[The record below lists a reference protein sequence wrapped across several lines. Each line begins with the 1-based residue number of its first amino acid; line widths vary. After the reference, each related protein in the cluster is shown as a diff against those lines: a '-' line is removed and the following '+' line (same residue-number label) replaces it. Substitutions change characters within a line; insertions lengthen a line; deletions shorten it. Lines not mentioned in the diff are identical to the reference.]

1 MSAIAAS
8 FAPFRRSLDS
18 LRQDWL
24 RALIMAAAVATI
36 AWLVLY
42 PLAILLRMGLST
54 PGGAFPLQ
62 NYVDV
67 FTEPGLAQA
76 LLNSLLIGAGT
87 TGLSLLLALPIAW
100 AVARTRIPARRL
112 ITTAI
117 TIAFVI
123 PNFIGAI
130 AWILLLGKNA
140 GLLNVLA
147 REIIGVPL
155 FNIYS
160 MPGLILVLAR
170 EIIGV
175 PLFNIYSMPGLILV
189 LSLSF
194 FPIIF
199 FAATAALENISPMY
213 EEAAQMSGAS
223 AWRGSLGIT
232 MPLILPALVSSSILV
247 FLEAVGAFGAP
258 AAIATG
264 GNFATLTT
272 KLYDM
277 FTFPPRFELAAAAA
291 SPIIAL
297 TLIGLLLQRTILG
310 RRRFAVI
317 GGKAARPRPVD
328 IGGARWL
335 LFAYAMLV
343 ILAAT
348 ILPAAILIRA
358 SLLTKWVRPFISR
371 NITLDNYRILLDTGT
386 FVPTALFN
394 SLITAAAAA
403 TLAVILGI
411 VIVWIVERTTLPGRG
426 LITFISTVTF
436 AFPGIALAV
445 GFVLGYSGGLLPLY
459 GTLWLFL
466 LAFTAQRFP
475 FAFMFL
481 RNALKQ
487 LGTELEDAGRMSGAS
502 WARTIVDISLPL
514 LKSGCVAAWIMV
526 FAVTIRELSLAILL
540 YVRGT
545 ETLPVA
551 IFSFV
556 DDGTFETAASLSV
569 VLVVVSIASVL
580 LLRRLA
586 GRSTMAL

>member
-1 MSAIAAS
+1 MSSSLRLTAWRQS
-8 FAPFRRSLDS
+8 GLGRRLDG
-18 LRQDWL
+18 LRQDRL
-24 RALIMAAAVATI
+24 RTLVMAGALVVIG
-36 AWLVLY
+36 WLVLY
-42 PLAILLRMGLST
+42 PLAILFRMGLRT
-54 PGGAFPLQ
+54 PDGAFTLQ

-67 FTEPGLAQA
+67 FTEPGLSGA
-76 LLNSLLIGAGT
+76 LLNSVVISAAT
-87 TGLSLLLALPIAW
+87 TAVSLLLALPMAW
-100 AVARTRIPARRL
+100 AVARTRMPLRGL
-112 ITTAI
+112 VTTAV

-147 REIIGVPL
+147 RSYL
-155 FNIYS
+155 
-160 MPGLILVLAR
+160 
-170 EIIGV
+170 GV

-194 FPIIF
+194 FPMIF
-199 FAATAALENISPMY
+199 FAATAALENISPIY

-223 AWRGSLGIT
+223 AWRGSLQIT
-232 MPLILPALVSSSILV
+232 MPLILPAVVSASALV
-247 FLEAVGAFGAP
+247 FLEAMGAFGAP

-264 GNFATLTT
+264 GNFQTLTT

-277 FTFPPRFELAAAAA
+277 FTYPPRFELAAAAA
-291 SPIIAL
+291 TPIIGFTVL
-297 TLIGLLLQRTILG
+297 SLVLQRALLG
-310 RRRFAVI
+310 RRSFAVI
-317 GGKAARPRPVD
+317 GGKTARAQPVE
-328 IGGARWL
+328 IGWGRWVL
-335 LFAYAMLV
+335 LAYSMLV
-343 ILAAT
+343 ILAAVA
-348 ILPAAILIRA
+348 LPAFVLVRA
-358 SLLTKWVRPFISR
+358 SLLTKWVRPFVWR
-371 NITLDNYRILLDTGT
+371 NITGDNYRVFFDTGT
-386 FVPTALFN
+386 FVPAALVN
-394 SLITAAAAA
+394 SLVTAAATAS
-403 TLAVILGI
+403 LACVLG
-411 VIVWIVERTTLPGRG
+411 VVVVWIVERTTMPGRG
-426 LITFISTVTF
+426 MISFVSTVTF

-445 GFVLGYSGGLLPLY
+445 GFVLGYNGGLLPLY

-487 LGTELEDAGRMSGAS
+487 LSTELEDAGRMSGAS
-502 WARTIVDISLPL
+502 WGRTVIDISIPL
-514 LKSGCVAAWIMV
+514 LKSGMLAAWIMV
-526 FAVTIRELSLAILL
+526 FAVTMRELSMAILL

-569 VLVVVSIASVL
+569 VLVVVSIVSVL

-586 GRSTMAL
+586 GRSTMAV